1 MPSAQGLL
9 KKFTKMKTLPQ
20 TAIRLS
26 KLVADENSSLKEIE
40 NVIRMDPTLVLRI
53 LRLANSSYYGLQE
66 KVDSVARALVF
77 IGIKNLRNTIV
88 IETLKDVFKNSQE
101 GETFSRTNLWLHS
114 AAVGICSQMI
124 SERLFKAKGEDAFLC
139 GILHDIGF
147 IVEDQVA
154 KDLFLKACQAYEP
167 GSKQITEVERDTIG
181 TDHCAVGHGLAIE
194 WKLPSEVQDGIKDH
208 HKRVSKISPS
218 DLAGMI
224 QVAEY
229 FAARLNIVPLKG
241 MNGFISPPLSDHIRE
256 HVEVYKG
263 LAHDLPGEIEKA
275 KEIYDSEWI

>member
-1 MPSAQGLL
+1 
-9 KKFTKMKTLPQ
+9 MKTLPQ

-101 GETFSRTNLWLHS
+101 GEIFSRTTLWLHS

-139 GILHDIGF
+139 GILHDIGL
-147 IVEDQVA
+147 IVEDQVSQ
-154 KDLFLKACQAYEP
+154 DLFLETCRAYEP
-167 GSKQITEVERDTIG
+167 GEKQITEYERETIG
-181 TDHCAVGHGLAIE
+181 TDHCAVGYGLATE
-194 WKLPSEVQDGIKDH
+194 WKLPTEVQDGIKNH
-208 HKRVSKISPS
+208 HKKVSKISPS
-218 DLAGMI
+218 NLAGMI

-229 FAARLNIVPLKG
+229 FAARLDMMPLRG
-241 MNGFISPPLSDHIRE
+241 MNGYISPRLNEHIRDNLE
-256 HVEVYKG
+256 AYKE
-263 LAHDLPGEIEKA
+263 LAQDLPAEIEKA
-275 KEIYDSEWI
+275 KEIYDSEWT